1 MRSVATTLIVR
12 FIYAGAALFQVYVDT
27 HLNITGCTDLDLAN
41 MAWFGQRAALVT
53 VGRRA
58 RFERV
63 AEASAWWERESQIA
77 ARRLRAAGLQ
87 AHLALGILH
96 DQRPRR
102 WHEHLWNE
110 FAQCLALPDVS
121 AVGPVRVD
129 PDDKTLDTCTRTLMI
144 AREFDL
150 PALLVPHSQRM
161 YGDTE
166 RLLALSAELGL
177 APDRVI
183 VARCDYTTLRMV
195 VRFGA
200 LACVSVGPDQLSA
213 RDAARMLH
221 EFNPT
226 MWRNLALST
235 SAVAGATDVL
245 AIPKLLRE
253 LGRYG
258 LDASQL
264 RAVSS
269 ENTRRWLDRGRVGR
283 SRVAPD

>member
-1 MRSVATTLIVR
+1 M
-12 FIYAGAALFQVYVDT
+12 FQDYVDT

-41 MAWFGQRAALVT
+41 MAWFGQTAALVT
-53 VGRRA
+53 IGRRA

-63 AEASAWWERESQIA
+63 ADARAWWERESEIA
-77 ARRLRAAGLQ
+77 ARRLRQAGLQ
-87 AHLALGILH
+87 PHLVLGLLH

-102 WHEHLWNE
+102 WHEHLWDE
-110 FAQCLALPDVS
+110 LAQCLALPDV
-121 AVGPVRVD
+121 AGVGPVRVD
-129 PDDKTLDTCTRTLMI
+129 PEDATLDTCARMLTI

-150 PALLVPHSQRM
+150 PALLVPRSQRM

-166 RLLALSAELGL
+166 RLLALSAELEL

-253 LGRYG
+253 LGHYG
-258 LDASQL
+258 LDPGQL

-269 ENTRRWLDRGRVGR
+269 ENTRRWMDRGRLGR
-283 SRVAPD
+283 SRTAPGH